1 MLAHLIYTSL
11 IMKYSVY
18 KEASM
23 LGGVN
28 TAVNR
33 PKLHTPA
40 GFRDQPVWNGPTKPP
55 RAGKSLPFVTLADRS
70 PAHKLRSKSFARV
83 FLFLFKK

>member
-11 IMKYSVY
+11 IMKYSVC
-18 KEASM
+18 KKASM

-40 GFRDQPVWNGPTKPP
+40 GFRNQPLWNGPTKFP

-70 PAHKLRSKSFARV
+70 PTVNYAAKASHTFSF
-83 FLFLFKK
+83 FI

>member
-1 MLAHLIYTSL
+1 MLSHLIYTSL

-40 GFRDQPVWNGPTKPP
+40 GFRDQPVWNGSTKSP

-70 PAHKLRSKSFARV
+70 PTVNCAAKASHVFSF
-83 FLFLFKK
+83 FI

>member
-11 IMKYSVY
+11 IMKYSVC

-40 GFRDQPVWNGPTKPP
+40 GF
-55 RAGKSLPFVTLADRS
+55 
-70 PAHKLRSKSFARV
+70 
-83 FLFLFKK
+83 